1 MAIIRQKFASGHLLT
16 KKATSLG
23 KRRYAKPR
31 RSDAAVLK
39 KSRSL
44 QLAQFFTGHKHL
56 HALPSL

>member
-1 MAIIRQKFASGHLLT
+1 M
-16 KKATSLG
+16 
-23 KRRYAKPR
+23 
-31 RSDAAVLK
+31 LK